1 MLLLQIMV
9 FYEFSG
15 KPVMRKNG
23 AAAQPRSVELP
34 ILLCVNLVADPGKLF
49 ADADPKAC
57 GSGARR
63 QLGSARLRS

>member
-1 MLLLQIMV
+1 
-9 FYEFSG
+9 
-15 KPVMRKNG
+15 MRKNG